1 MLSKPN
7 NSNSANKYVTET
19 QWTLES
25 PQDVENFLSNTKLYP
40 PQPSCKLSFH
50 YKPSDEQW
58 DKILEK
64 VFRYLSNDGTLQLE
78 LCQGVDNAVLL
89 KTELKLCGFKDIV
102 VEDSSV
108 EKKTVWT
115 ARKPNCDFGVSMDIG
130 NSTTASTHSGGNTR
144 TNNETVQLWT
154 QLSQMEQD
162 DLVDESTLV
171 EWNDAKENGVEK
183 SASACGAEGK
193 GRKPCANCTC
203 GKAEKQST
211 VKFSKTAMSLTE
223 SVAPSS
229 SACGNCYRGDAFR
242 CAGCPYLGL
251 PPFKPGEK
259 VDFSAQLQQADI

>member
-1 MLSKPN
+1 
-7 NSNSANKYVTET
+7 
-19 QWTLES
+19 
-25 PQDVENFLSNTKLYP
+25 
-40 PQPSCKLSFH
+40 
-50 YKPSDEQW
+50 
-58 DKILEK
+58 
-64 VFRYLSNDGTLQLE
+64 
-78 LCQGVDNAVLL
+78 
-89 KTELKLCGFKDIV
+89 
-102 VEDSSV
+102 
-108 EKKTVWT
+108 
-115 ARKPNCDFGVSMDIG
+115 
-130 NSTTASTHSGGNTR
+130 
-144 TNNETVQLWT
+144 
-154 QLSQMEQD
+154 
-162 DLVDESTLV
+162 V

-259 VDFSAQLQQADI
+259 VDFSAQLQQAFSHHFGHRSFLVRDAPSSIGTQL